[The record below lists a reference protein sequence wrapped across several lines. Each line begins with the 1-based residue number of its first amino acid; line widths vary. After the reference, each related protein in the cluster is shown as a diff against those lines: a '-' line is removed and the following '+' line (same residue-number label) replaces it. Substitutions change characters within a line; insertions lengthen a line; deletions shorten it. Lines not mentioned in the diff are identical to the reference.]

1 MSVEFGGFEREM
13 RSVSRHPPRLYP
25 GKGARTP
32 PLSRVGSSSHTAH
45 LQASSPKYLLCVDRI
60 YSFTYPPYRFTPSP
74 YYGYRVLHV
83 HTHAANAVPR
93 DRGYCGYRSVPRH
106 SARFREQSGVAHA
119 ARGTHHL
126 AHRSKV
132 CNRVAAQRHFVGAFV
147 FFAGPAR

>member
-1 MSVEFGGFEREM
+1 MSSLCGFEREM

-74 YYGYRVLHV
+74 YYGYRRPVPGPTCS
-83 HTHAANAVPR
+83 HTCCE
-93 DRGYCGYRSVPRH
+93 CGPS
-106 SARFREQSGVAHA
+106 
-119 ARGTHHL
+119 
-126 AHRSKV
+126 
-132 CNRVAAQRHFVGAFV
+132 
-147 FFAGPAR
+147 